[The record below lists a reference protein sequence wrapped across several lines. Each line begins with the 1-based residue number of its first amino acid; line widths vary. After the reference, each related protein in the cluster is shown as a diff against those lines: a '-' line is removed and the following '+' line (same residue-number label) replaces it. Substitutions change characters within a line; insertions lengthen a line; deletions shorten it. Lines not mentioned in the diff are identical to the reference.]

1 MHRRATIYVVR
12 RLVQCGSDNRHRND
26 APRMAFRHVSETF
39 QRAKHEYNE
48 KRCDKGENG
57 KVAVARKG
65 QYCVKNE

>member
-1 MHRRATIYVVR
+1 
-12 RLVQCGSDNRHRND
+12 
-26 APRMAFRHVSETF
+26 MAFRHVSETF